1 MLRSINSLTF
11 EVDAAADLSD
21 GIQVSEL
28 VGAGTVF
35 EFNGREVDTGRYHPA
50 IVQLNA
56 DGTGI
61 IQNSNNMGGINPG
74 SGEVVDVD
82 FGEEYITELTF
93 NPSTLTLFTR
103 ENLILMD
110 GFEAPLAVSGN

>member
-1 MLRSINSLTF
+1 
-11 EVDAAADLSD
+11 
-21 GIQVSEL
+21 
-28 VGAGTVF
+28 
-35 EFNGREVDTGRYHPA
+35 
-50 IVQLNA
+50 
-56 DGTGI
+56 
-61 IQNSNNMGGINPG
+61 MGGINPG